1 MKIFIFVILADISVW
16 CNISFIIRR
25 AQLVP
30 VAHKEVCI
38 QSINNFKNLQV
49 KIGVQGSAGPIINKF
64 LTSEITDGL
73 PVQ

>member
-30 VAHKEVCI
+30 VAHKEICI
-38 QSINNFKNLQV
+38 QSINNLKNLQV
-49 KIGVQGSAGPIINKF
+49 IFGVQGSAGPIINKF
-64 LTSEITDGL
+64 LNSEITDGL